1 MVGQRCAVTAAAFFQ
16 TLYQAFDR
24 CRHTVD
30 TECLIQ
36 GGVQGIVAAER
47 IADQLP
53 IAFARLDPAVV
64 YCVAVSEYFV
74 RRTLV
79 FAVSKGCAGA
89 IEAFDREVVVAF
101 VGAHIQ
107 DVADAVVRRRH
118 DLQAAEQDFR
128 LLAVGFVDIEVEPIP
143 RLGIGQGR
151 KLGFV
156 FFKLACGNFF
166 RAFLITRV
174 GQRIL
179 LAETQSK
186 CLSRGKAESEKGKTA
201 A

>member
-1 MVGQRCAVTAAAFFQ
+1 MTAAAFFQ

-36 GGVQGIVAAER
+36 GGVQGIIAAER

-53 IAFARLDPAVV
+53 IAFTRLDPAVV
-64 YCVAVSEYFV
+64 YCVAVCEYFV

-79 FAVSKGCAGA
+79 VTVSKGRTGA
-89 IEAFDREVVVAF
+89 IEAFDGEVVVAF
-101 VGAHIQ
+101 VGAYVQ
-107 DVADAVVRRRH
+107 DIADAVVRRRH
-118 DLQAAEQDFR
+118 DLQAAEQDFG
-128 LLAVGFVDIEVEPIP
+128 LPAVGFVDIEVEPIA

-151 KLGFV
+151 QLGFM
-156 FFKLACGNFF
+156 FFKFACGNFF

-179 LAETQSK
+179 WLK
-186 CLSRGKAESEKGKTA
+186 PKANA
-201 A
+201 